1 MSVGVG
7 VGSAGM
13 GVPVLV
19 GGRRVAVDGISVLVT
34 VIMGWMV
41 GEEVISKMAEAT
53 AFVGVEADRLEA
65 VDGLERLQAEKKHP
79 AARR

>member
-1 MSVGVG
+1 
-7 VGSAGM
+7 M